1 MPPIKTDESDEE
13 EFSEEEEE
21 EEEEEEDEEDS
32 DDEDEEEEEV
42 VEEEEEEDSDDGKLV
57 VDFGATVAPR
67 PVRRRLFRKFQFR
80 GDFGSLFEVEVEK
93 EKEPVGFVP
102 PPHSSSCLLGA
113 FASAAVAM
121 DHRNEE
127 PAARAGGEG
136 EGLSVEVT
144 RLATGTAEPE
154 PAGPAEPSGLVDDG
168 ERDKVILEDGLFE
181 DATDFVTDEAGRVVL
196 AVDRW
201 FPRAPRAAADIGA
214 DGDGSDGDRGAAPAA
229 AAPVD
234 DGERDSDDA
243 APTAA
248 GAGERASGPAAA
260 VNQLPRGYHLV
271 GEHSSYAV
279 KGLGRSRQQYNSDQQ
294 QLWGSAAKGASSQ
307 SPVLYTGGEY
317 YFENSDC
324 GHETLLMAAFVTSRD
339 RVKVVGVTVRTN
351 NVYLV
356 KLDQLGLVFE
366 ATEKAAS
373 ASEHAT
379 AVAHA
384 GAAIKQLLK
393 SHCSKMVSFQCPH
406 SHGELPTS
414 LGRT

>member
-57 VDFGATVAPR
+57 VDFGATVATVARR

-80 GDFGSLFEVEVEK
+80 GVRKGSLIEVEVEK

-144 RLATGTAEPE
+144 RLATGTAEPSE

-196 AVDRW
+196 AVDRR

-248 GAGERASGPAAA
+248 GAGERASGKAAA
-260 VNQLPRGYHLV
+260 VNQLPRGFY
-271 GEHSSYAV
+271 SSLRGPPYRRP
-279 KGLGRSRQQYNSDQQ
+279 K
-294 QLWGSAAKGASSQ
+294 
-307 SPVLYTGGEY
+307 
-317 YFENSDC
+317 
-324 GHETLLMAAFVTSRD
+324 
-339 RVKVVGVTVRTN
+339 
-351 NVYLV
+351 
-356 KLDQLGLVFE
+356 
-366 ATEKAAS
+366 
-373 ASEHAT
+373 
-379 AVAHA
+379 
-384 GAAIKQLLK
+384 
-393 SHCSKMVSFQCPH
+393 
-406 SHGELPTS
+406 
-414 LGRT
+414 

>member
-42 VEEEEEEDSDDGKLV
+42 VEEEEEEDSDDEKLV
-57 VDFGATVAPR
+57 VDFGAAVAPR

-93 EKEPVGFVP
+93 EKEPVELLP

-127 PAARAGGEG
+127 PAARGGGGCWPGGAGGEG

-144 RLATGTAEPE
+144 RLAPGPAEPAE
-154 PAGPAEPSGLVDDG
+154 PAEPSGLVDDG
-168 ERDKVILEDGLFE
+168 ERDR
-181 DATDFVTDEAGRVVL
+181 DATADDGERAS
-196 AVDRW
+196 VDDGERDSDDVA
-201 FPRAPRAAADIGA
+201 PTVHDGERALVG
-214 DGDGSDGDRGAAPAA
+214 
-229 AAPVD
+229 

-279 KGLGRSRQQYNSDQQ
+279 KGLGRSRQQYKSDQQ
-294 QLWGSAAKGASSQ
+294 QLWGIG
-307 SPVLYTGGEY
+307 
-317 YFENSDC
+317 C
-324 GHETLLMAAFVTSRD
+324 
-339 RVKVVGVTVRTN
+339 
-351 NVYLV
+351 
-356 KLDQLGLVFE
+356 
-366 ATEKAAS
+366 
-373 ASEHAT
+373 
-379 AVAHA
+379 
-384 GAAIKQLLK
+384 
-393 SHCSKMVSFQCPH
+393 
-406 SHGELPTS
+406 
-414 LGRT
+414 